1 MHPYTNIVIR
11 DAIFPIVP
19 DALPKPISVSRK
31 ILFIRP
37 NTNNAPYRGSTNLPV
52 ALNSYFNNFPN
63 S

>member
-31 ILFIRP
+31 ILFIRA
-37 NTNNAPYRGSTNLPV
+37 NTNNAPYKGSTNLPV
-52 ALNSYFNNFPN
+52 ALN
-63 S
+63 